1 MKIIIDPKAKKFI
14 NSKNE
19 VSITVWVEGCSS
31 WGVGEPQPSVKMGKP
46 SEIDDYDLYQVDGID
61 AYVRCDI
68 EAKNDEVKIKY
79 SKLLWNEKLIV
90 EGILV

>member
-1 MKIIIDPKAKKFI
+1 
-14 NSKNE
+14 
-19 VSITVWVEGCSS
+19 
-31 WGVGEPQPSVKMGKP
+31 MGKP